1 MELSFP
7 VKYFF
12 EQFFPLKYFLEQFF
26 PVKHIMEQFFPVNYF
41 MEQFFPVKY
50 FMELF
55 FLLVR
60 TDLPKLR
67 VSLSVAEPRSARP
80 RSRQR
85 SLYTSH
91 ALRGW
96 ILQSLM
102 CKSKK
107 RPFRRS
113 PAGSIEA
120 DLLGKASRPR
130 KPLLK
135 SLCGG
140 NAIRNSASMERPP
153 GPESLCSRVCVTEK
167 NGRFNRLE

>member
-1 MELSFP
+1 MEQFFLINYFMELFFP
-7 VKYFF
+7 VKYFM
-12 EQFFPLKYFLEQFF
+12 EQFFPGKYF
-26 PVKHIMEQFFPVNYF
+26 MEQFFPVNYF
-41 MEQFFPVKY
+41 MEQFFPVKYFMELFFPVKY

-120 DLLGKASRPR
+120 EFRIALPPHKLLSKGFRGLEAF
-130 KPLLK
+130 PLKQSFVLHYPHT
-135 SLCGG
+135 
-140 NAIRNSASMERPP
+140 NS
-153 GPESLCSRVCVTEK
+153 
-167 NGRFNRLE
+167 